1 MSRMLLTLLA
11 RLRQA
16 APASADQV
24 SDGKLLSRFVRSQ
37 DAAAFELLFWRHGP
51 MVWNVCRRL
60 LGDSADAEDAFQAAF
75 VVLARKADTIVHGEA
90 LAGFLHRVAW
100 RVALNARTAR
110 QRRSAHEQ
118 AVPRPA
124 DLPDR
129 DDPVGRTMDAEMKEL
144 LDQELQRLPEKF
156 RLPLILC
163 DLEEQS
169 HEAAARELCCPLG
182 TLNSR
187 LTRGREK
194 LRERLLRRGVTL
206 TGLAAVA
213 VPSAVSAAAL
223 DAVQRVPS
231 DAVRALVEG
240 AMRALAVR
248 VGTKALIGMVTC
260 GLLLTGWAF
269 AAFVGKE
276 EPRALPPARLAAAAQ
291 PPAPKEA
298 EPDRTPKPADEITA
312 LRKARV
318 ALAQKGYEAAV
329 PAVRQTQRVGNVLVQ
344 VGKPEEVY
352 RWSVRWLQAE
362 RELSPKKADQVAALE
377 AHLKRMTEL
386 EKMIKALSLDLLPK
400 QVMLDGE
407 WYRLEAQLW
416 LAEAKAR

>member
-156 RLPLILC
+156 RAALVLC
-163 DLEEQS
+163 YLQGKTRD
-169 HEAAARELCCPLG
+169 EAAEELGWKPSVLKGRLELG
-182 TLNSR
+182 RKMLHQR
-187 LTRGREK
+187 LA
-194 LRERLLRRGVTL
+194 RRGVALSTAL
-206 TGLAAVA
+206 LIAGIGQTVSAS
-213 VPSAVSAAAL
+213 VPSSLVVTIVSSSLEVAAGKALAGVVSQQVASLAQAFLRTTFLQQLHAGGVLLLAVCLAGGGWAGH
-223 DAVQRVPS
+223 
-231 DAVRALVEG
+231 RALS
-240 AMRALAVR
+240 
-248 VGTKALIGMVTC
+248 
-260 GLLLTGWAF
+260 
-269 AAFVGKE
+269 
-276 EPRALPPARLAAAAQ
+276 PRAGTEPA
-291 PPAPKEA
+291 
-298 EPDRTPKPADEITA
+298 
-312 LRKARV
+312 
-318 ALAQKGYEAAV
+318 
-329 PAVRQTQRVGNVLVQ
+329 
-344 VGKPEEVY
+344 
-352 RWSVRWLQAE
+352 AE
-362 RELSPKKADQVAALE
+362 RAASLPEVTVQATIPPPEVSPPV
-377 AHLKRMTEL
+377 L
-386 EKMIKALSLDLLPK
+386 EKPQTSQPSQKEPTRISTKKREREREDDDDDRKLRRAGGRRSEDDDDRSPSLRPPGK
-400 QVMLDGE
+400 KKGDG
-407 WYRLEAQLW
+407 R
-416 LAEAKAR
+416 RDD